1 MLSGWVKSAFNSG
14 KKGMQESGIQNL
26 DFVLSTAPIWDR
38 LVTICT
44 LLVCCQRIVGIT

>member
-1 MLSGWVKSAFNSG
+1 MFSSWVKSALRSG
-14 KKGMQESGIQNL
+14 KDMSESGNQNL

-44 LLVCCQRIVGIT
+44 